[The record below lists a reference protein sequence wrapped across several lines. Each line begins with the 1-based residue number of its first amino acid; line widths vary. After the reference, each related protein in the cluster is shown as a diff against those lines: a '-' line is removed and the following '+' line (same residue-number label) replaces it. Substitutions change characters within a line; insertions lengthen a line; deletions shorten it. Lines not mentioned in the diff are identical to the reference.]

1 MKKINTK
8 LVQSGKHTHAPEGI
22 DFRTINPPIYKGST
36 VLFDD
41 YESYSETMLRS
52 ELHGTSYG
60 TYGTPTQIAF
70 EEAMAQI
77 EGGFKTRA
85 FISGLNAIDMTL
97 LAFLKAGDHILV
109 CENVYGP
116 GAAFCRKVLPKYQ
129 IESTFIPAAV
139 GSSIEKYI
147 KQNTRLILLESP
159 GSDTFELQDI
169 PAITTIA
176 KQKNILTVLDNTWA
190 TPLYF
195 KPFDKG
201 IDVSIHSVTKY
212 ISGHSDVLMGTATVT
227 EKHYAQFHSF
237 YETLELFASS
247 ETCYLALRGLRTL
260 GVRLKH
266 HEQSALEIANWL
278 NEQDQVE
285 TVLHPAL
292 TGHPQHEIWERDYL
306 GSSGVFGFILK
317 TDYSIND
324 LGRFFDGLN
333 VFEIGLSWGGYKSLI
348 KAGVIKG
355 RENVSPY
362 NNRTVFRLSIG
373 FEDSKDLI
381 DDLENGFSKL
391 IS

>member
-1 MKKINTK
+1 M
-8 LVQSGKHTHAPEGI
+8 
-22 DFRTINPPIYKGST
+22 
-36 VLFDD
+36 
-41 YESYSETMLRS
+41 
-52 ELHGTSYG
+52 
-60 TYGTPTQIAF
+60 
-70 EEAMAQI
+70 
-77 EGGFKTRA
+77 
-85 FISGLNAIDMTL
+85 
-97 LAFLKAGDHILV
+97 
-109 CENVYGP
+109 
-116 GAAFCRKVLPKYQ
+116 
-129 IESTFIPAAV
+129 
-139 GSSIEKYI
+139 
-147 KQNTRLILLESP
+147 
-159 GSDTFELQDI
+159 
-169 PAITTIA
+169 
-176 KQKNILTVLDNTWA
+176 
-190 TPLYF
+190 
-195 KPFDKG
+195 
-201 IDVSIHSVTKY
+201 
-212 ISGHSDVLMGTATVT
+212 
-227 EKHYAQFHSF
+227 
-237 YETLELFASS
+237 
-247 ETCYLALRGLRTL
+247 
-260 GVRLKH
+260 KH